1 MKSGVGE
8 DSLLPERVCRWFNGL
23 VGRQAPVTES
33 EVRADWTED
42 CVMITN
48 GQVKCVGIPTFVE
61 HFNEIR
67 QKLKS
72 WKVELPLAI
81 KVSDENRIAVYY
93 RITLVKPDDSTG
105 TVFIGA
111 FFEVANGK
119 LARMTEVAHFEG
131 AQLTLWRGPFGLRAS
146 MSP

>member
-1 MKSGVGE
+1 VKSGVGE
-8 DSLLPERVCRWFNGL
+8 DSLLPERVYRWFNGL
-23 VGRQAPVTES
+23 VGRQAPVTEA
-33 EVRADWTED
+33 EVRADWTDD

-48 GQVKCVGIPTFVE
+48 GQVKCVGIPAFVK

-81 KVSDENRIAVYY
+81 KVSDQNRIAVYY

-105 TVFIGA
+105 TVLIGA
-111 FFEVANGK
+111 FFDAANGK

-131 AQLTLWRGPFGLRAS
+131 AQLTLENH
-146 MSP
+146 